1 MDIVGRMVSG
11 DLNLLMFLYPDYEV
25 IKEIPLFPSRPAIYV
40 GNYDDLDLFIQ
51 TYRDNNLNF
60 IVHNKYQCD
69 IDLDNRFML
78 LSIIFKKYNRY
89 VPKYVYEMMNILDQ
103 DSFIDLCKIFWITG
117 SWNLKELDYEN
128 SFLDFVYSLNSSKRE
143 MIETYFKVIKDT
155 KTFRIE
161 SSLLTFFI
169 RARDKTYKGK
179 SLVYN
184 RMINTYNKNKL
195 DRANRGLRKGLTYH
209 IDNYELKLLNNIMCI
224 IDEK

>member
-1 MDIVGRMVSG
+1 MDIVGRTVTG
-11 DLNLLMFLYPDYEV
+11 DLDLLRFLYPNFEV
-25 IKEIPLFPSRPAIYV
+25 VHEIPLFPSRPAIYV
-40 GNYDDLDLFIQ
+40 GLLNDMDAFVQ
-51 TYRDNNLNF
+51 TYRDNNLDF
-60 IVHNKYQCD
+60 IVYNSFQSD
-69 IDLDNRFML
+69 ISLDNRFML
-78 LSIIFKKYNRY
+78 LSIVFKKYNRY
-89 VPKYVYEMMNILDQ
+89 IPKYVYEMMNSLDQ
-103 DSFIDLCKIFWITG
+103 ESFIEYCKIYWVTG
-117 SWNLKELDYEN
+117 SWSLKELDYEN

-143 MIETYFKVIKDT
+143 MIETYFRVVKDT

-161 SSLLTFFI
+161 SSLLTFFV

>member
-1 MDIVGRMVSG
+1 MDIVGRMVTG
-11 DLNLLMFLYPDYEV
+11 DLNLLRFLYPNFEV
-25 IKEIPLFPSRPAIYV
+25 VSEIPLFPSKPAIYV
-40 GNYDDLDLFIQ
+40 GLLKEVDAFIQ
-51 TYRDNNLNF
+51 TYRDNNLDF
-60 IVHNKYQCD
+60 IIYNGFQSE
-69 IDLDNRFML
+69 INLDNRFML

-89 VPKYVYEMMNILDQ
+89 VPKYVYEMMNVLDQ
-103 DSFIDLCKIFWITG
+103 ESFIEYCKIFWVTG
-117 SWNLKELDYEN
+117 SWSLKELDYEN

-195 DRANRGLRKGLTYH
+195 DKANRGLKKGLTYH